1 MGMLHML
8 DEIHEQSS
16 QKDFS
21 FIAQRLKDESDCP
34 ITFHFVDMGRNKLSD
49 EIYVKMNARGKRLTP
64 FENFK
69 ASLEEYLENG
79 TDKGLLERFRSSV
92 DGKWLRLFWN
102 EVNKDTCGNKV
113 LPDKVFLKLFQS
125 SLYECVVASY
135 QVGRGSQEKEDEA
148 LNKRIQDELSALS
161 FG

>member
-1 MGMLHML
+1 
-8 DEIHEQSS
+8 
-16 QKDFS
+16 
-21 FIAQRLKDESDCP
+21 
-34 ITFHFVDMGRNKLSD
+34 MGRNKLSD

-113 LPDKVFLKLFQS
+113 LPDKLFLSFFNRHFMNVWWHHTKS
-125 SLYECVVASY
+125 VE
-135 QVGRGSQEKEDEA
+135 GSQEKEDEA
-148 LNKRIQDELSALS
+148 LNKRIQDELLPYPSDDQFISWDIYKSILDKCGVS
-161 FG
+161 ECLTPLFTCGIN